1 MQFSMSMAE
10 SKDSG
15 SQSGFQRGK
24 DFGEPALNGQGL
36 SQEAPIVGNPLVD
49 LKTPER
55 KLSEQEET
63 VLWANKVFEEYNS
76 LPRQTGHERKRV
88 KNLVH
93 EAARQLLQ
101 NPERIDAAAGIWK
114 SHEPSLHDSK
124 ERSFYELVKEGLG
137 QQVRNH
143 WKELSSGELTKLV
156 KTYAH
161 SRLVSDMAGEI
172 LAGYFRGPNGIQ
184 QRIDSLYDF
193 VYGLMDLTSD
203 VKALKEGLKI
213 VRFESKILLEGSSF
227 HKDYEVAGATL
238 DDDELLAKTISINNA
253 ILGLSHLVSSYTDEN
268 INNFIRGSLEKDS
281 RNRNSMRRALR
292 KFSKEELLRRSRLL
306 GQLYTGILFGD
317 SESINNKSWPLNL
330 LAKEGDILR
339 QRLNAEIAPLM
350 LGYVISKRV
359 QTEIKETGGKVNLLE
374 IIDPEGYILNIF
386 LPDGLSSEEKSR
398 LIKVALKE
406 RHLSDD
412 DRKHLERKDL
422 LPMINTGFSDNGI
435 TIRAFYRNPGI
446 TEINKHS
453 VSALETIGFPIS
465 SNDGQDLAEE
475 IQKKQIRFLN
485 RRGVRVPLEG
495 QLRDLGYSHIDFHKD
510 ADPDKI
516 LVKIFVGDVAYSV
529 KLDKYF
535 NFDFEGKRF
544 DNLALSQS
552 LRYAFLSLLRPI
564 LCEERIKDPHLPEV
578 GAEEKEIVSRMGHLR
593 WLPRGRRFTEKAVGN
608 CFEHEG
614 KDLFAVNFQR
624 MQEHENDEKHKGMET
639 TYVKP
644 VIEKEEN
651 LPPITI
657 HLPGVLQF
665 N

>member
-10 SKDSG
+10 FSE
-15 SQSGFQRGK
+15 GK
-24 DFGEPALNGQGL
+24 KPPVNGESL
-36 SQEAPIVGNPLVD
+36 SQEDAIVGNPLVD

-55 KLSEQEET
+55 KLSDQEEAI
-63 VLWANKVFEEYNS
+63 LWANQVFEVYNA
-76 LPRQTGHERKRV
+76 LPKITGNERKKA
-88 KNLVH
+88 KNLIH
-93 EAARQLLQ
+93 ETARQLMQ
-101 NPERIDAAAGIWK
+101 NPKRIDTAASIWK
-114 SHEPSLHDSK
+114 SHEPSLHDSDSK
-124 ERSFYELVKEGLG
+124 ERSFYELVGEELG
-137 QQVRNH
+137 QQARDH
-143 WKELSSGELTKLV
+143 WKELSSGKLTELV

-161 SRLVSDMAGEI
+161 NRLVSDMAGEI
-172 LAGYFRGPNGIQ
+172 LVGYFRGPNGIQ

-203 VKALKEGLKI
+203 TKALEEGLKI
-213 VRFESKILLEGSSF
+213 ARFESNILLKGSSF
-227 HKDYEVAGATL
+227 HKDYEVAGVTL

-268 INNFIRGSLEKDS
+268 INNFIRGSLETDS
-281 RNRNSMRRALR
+281 RTRNSMSRALR

-306 GQLYTGILFGD
+306 GQLYAGISFGT

-465 SNDGQDLAEE
+465 GNDGQDLAEE

-485 RRGVRVPLEG
+485 RRGIRVPLEG
-495 QLRDLGYSHIDFHKD
+495 QLKDLGYSHIDFHKD
-510 ADPDKI
+510 TDPDKI
-516 LVKIFVGDVAYSV
+516 LIKIFVGDVAYSV

-535 NFDFEGKRF
+535 NLDLEGKRF

-552 LRYAFLSLLRPI
+552 LRYVFLSLLRPI
-564 LCEERIKDPHLPEV
+564 LCEERIRDPHLPEV

-593 WLPRGRRFTEKAVGN
+593 WLPRGRRFTEKAVRN

-644 VIEKEEN
+644 VVEKEEN